1 MWIKKKDY
9 SHIFLSFLYVI
20 IQIHCVFLFVV
31 VLKKPRILQE
41 VIKKLLKTTEIIT
54 LGLKEARMLSDP
66 KKISI
71 YSEKLDLIWIQIIS
85 LEFQFFFFCSLTSL
99 VLLQLINLVKN
110 FNGQFQLLWLQ

>member
-41 VIKKLLKTTEIIT
+41 VIKKLLKTTEIENSVI
-54 LGLKEARMLSDP
+54 
-66 KKISI
+66 
-71 YSEKLDLIWIQIIS
+71 
-85 LEFQFFFFCSLTSL
+85 
-99 VLLQLINLVKN
+99 KN
-110 FNGQFQLLWLQ
+110 CENGKH